1 MRIGTLSS
9 DSSVSASSQ
18 TYVGSSASAC
28 LPLSCVPLP
37 LSAMSAP
44 VDGRGWSGGEDG
56 GGVRVAR
63 RWVMA
68 LSTLT
73 IIDSVTKSTSRA
85 RRGLRPCRV
94 AR

>member
-9 DSSVSASSQ
+9 DSSVSAL
-18 TYVGSSASAC
+18 T
-28 LPLSCVPLP
+28 

-44 VDGRGWSGGEDG
+44 VDGRGWSGGGG

-73 IIDSVTKSTSRA
+73 IIDSVTNSKRRA

>member
-1 MRIGTLSS
+1 
-9 DSSVSASSQ
+9 
-18 TYVGSSASAC
+18 
-28 LPLSCVPLP
+28 P

-44 VDGRGWSGGEDG
+44 VDGRGWSGGEDGGGEDG